1 MRRKARAPS
10 RTRKSPPRDSRRFRL
25 IESSP
30 VVYLGPGALG
40 AMAEGRGIL
49 LGAQRPGWVDALCFD
64 PAPRGKWKDLVDQRF
79 RSRLGLEAVGIVL
92 SPPELRRLAPTLV
105 RELVPGDV
113 VLTVPVRRGQSRAYV
128 NRGDRLAPARL
139 KITRAG

>member
-1 MRRKARAPS
+1 
-10 RTRKSPPRDSRRFRL
+10 
-25 IESSP
+25 
-30 VVYLGPGALG
+30 
-40 AMAEGRGIL
+40 
-49 LGAQRPGWVDALCFD
+49 VDALCFD
-64 PAPRGKWKDLVDQRF
+64 PAPRSKWKDLVDRRF